1 MKSTRCYPSRNQTS
15 ALFDAEDTSAE
26 SWLGV
31 NCCLGAR
38 GALFVAVLMLLICT
52 GSATS
57 AAQSPP
63 PASFVTAKM
72 FQVGT
77 GYGNP
82 IAYYGT
88 APYDLAV
95 GDFNNDGNLDIIAA
109 CWSAEVTV
117 NLGNGDGTFQSLNH
131 VYALPGAQGVA
142 VGDFNG
148 DGNLDAAVLAVGN
161 PGSVIIFL
169 GDGTGNLT
177 QGASY
182 PVGNQGAGTSNIAV
196 GKLHV
201 GGNLDLVVTN
211 GSDNTVSVL
220 LGNGDGTFQPQETYA
235 VGDGPQSVAVASLIA
250 GGSPDLIVPGIHLDF
265 DLGWWYVPI
274 AAFIIVGASNAVN
287 FTDGLDGLA
296 GLISA
301 TAFAAYA
308 MIALNQHQVY
318 LARFCFTLVG
328 ALFGFLWFNVHP
340 AELFMGDAGSL
351 SLGATMAVVA
361 LMTGQW
367 AVLPIIAIIPVS
379 ELISVVIQ
387 IAYFRLTK
395 GKRFFKMAPI
405 HLHFELLG
413 WSETQVVQR
422 FWLIGLLAAMVG
434 VGLALV

>member
-1 MKSTRCYPSRNQTS
+1 MMRQVSL
-15 ALFDAEDTSAE
+15 ALSLAGLSFMMTVIWGGPLLRILRHYKIGKLIRVDEPGHHAVKMGTPTMGGIMVIVPVLLLTILLNAVALIGFTQSGIGRSVLIPMIVMVGYAI
-26 SWLGV
+26 LGMIDDWE
-31 NCCLGAR
+31 GIRGKRKGEGMRAR
-38 GALFVAVLMLLICT
+38 TKFL
-52 GSATS
+52 
-57 AAQSPP
+57 
-63 PASFVTAKM
+63 
-72 FQVGT
+72 FQVILG
-77 GYGNP
+77 
-82 IAYYGT
+82 IGT
-88 APYDLAV
+88 AL
-95 GDFNNDGNLDIIAA
+95 
-109 CWSAEVTV
+109 
-117 NLGNGDGTFQSLNH
+117 
-131 VYALPGAQGVA
+131 
-142 VGDFNG
+142 
-148 DGNLDAAVLAVGN
+148 VLK
-161 PGSVIIFL
+161 
-169 GDGTGNLT
+169 
-177 QGASY
+177 Y
-182 PVGNQGAGTSNIAV
+182 
-196 GKLHV
+196 
-201 GGNLDLVVTN
+201 
-211 GSDNTVSVL
+211 L
-220 LGNGDGTFQPQETYA
+220 L
-235 VGDGPQSVAVASLIA
+235 
-250 GGSPDLIVPGIHLDF
+250 GSPDLIVPGIRGDF
-265 DLGWWYVPI
+265 DLGWWYIPI
-274 AAFIIVGASNAVN
+274 AAFIIVGSSNAVN

-379 ELISVVIQ
+379 EMISVLIQ
-387 IAYFRLTK
+387 IGYFRLTK